1 MTHEYT
7 LLVGGVIIPGDDEPD
22 ASAIAW
28 AGGTVIAIGTDAA
41 VRAISRGDSHVI
53 DLRGASVVPLAPG
66 SDAVRPPGARLEVGG
81 PADLAVLDRD
91 PRGTP
96 FRAPS
101 EASGAAPVLAL
112 AVFRGGRLVAGAL
125 PGLSWSGD
133 DEA

>member
-66 SDAVRPPGARLEVGG
+66 SDAIRPPGARLEVGG

-91 PRGTP
+91 PRD
-96 FRAPS
+96 
-101 EASGAAPVLAL
+101 APVLAL

-125 PGLSWSGD
+125 PGPSRSGD